1 MNRQNFDDK
10 SITSQ
15 LTFSNLLLPLENELR
30 HFKDYLYDQKIVLII
45 LELKIRFNLQY
56 CKKLTKSWNN

>member
-15 LTFSNLLLPLENELR
+15 LTFANLHLPLEYELR